1 MAKLIN
7 LTGEL
12 FARHVTYGQNY
23 GLNNEGIIVIGSRD
37 SDILFQGT
45 NGRVSRQHAFIIG
58 KEGKFYVGDLSSNGT
73 YCPVLKGH
81 EFSECTRL
89 VNALDTKSFK
99 ENYGNFDLEK
109 EYYKGADCY
118 TDEEGIKRG
127 IFLNSFIKDCKNV
140 ESLIAEG
147 DRVMYP
153 LKHGVK
159 ISIHPFFI
167 LEFREN
173 VFKRLFGK

>member
-1 MAKLIN
+1 MAELIN
-7 LTGEL
+7 RTGEL

-23 GLNNEGIIVIGSRD
+23 RLNNEGIIVIGSRD
-37 SDILFQGT
+37 SDITLQGPK
-45 NGRVSRQHAFIIG
+45 GGVSRQHAFILG

-73 YCPVLKGH
+73 YCPLLKGH
-81 EFSECTRL
+81 EFSGCTRL
-89 VNALDTKSFK
+89 ANALHTESFK

-109 EYYKGADCY
+109 EYYKREDRY
-118 TDEEGIKRG
+118 TDEEGIKRSV
-127 IFLNSFIKDCKNV
+127 FLNSFIKDSKNV

-147 DRVMYP
+147 DRIMYP

-159 ISIHPFFI
+159 IGIHPMFV

-173 VFKRLFGK
+173 IFKRLFG